1 MKPEAVETFLKYDD
15 IATRLVVDP
24 LMGYTR
30 LKLSKFDMP
39 PLQEESTLIDILKI
53 MKKDQDFRRA
63 LDQLLS
69 TEWGLEVT
77 ANMAE
82 KEIGELKG
90 HIQKYLIG
98 LTVDGGFKLDPENR
112 YSMEEHKGAKVSSTK
127 GWGRGEDILVATT
140 FDITKDQERELVL
153 RGVDTSCMLKSS
165 RSKAVLVVI
174 GPIAFVNHHCKPN
187 CEFVTFT
194 SKVVCLRS
202 TREIEPGE
210 ELTIFYGEDYFRRNN
225 KNCECS
231 DCEVQKKGAFRKR
244 KRGER
249 KDRDLVTPEEDEAIL
264 RVKILYVVFGTQVIN
279 MRISSRLSPYQ
290 LLFQYLKRHGGYS
303 RRGGQLLWKEMA
315 RKATKGVLEG
325 RSWTVLR
332 NRFLRMLPNLEKAT
346 VAKLVEKD
354 EEAKA
359 ASMAATGKA
368 WSRTEYYS
376 NAEDR
381 KILEYIV
388 REQSYSRVKGDNLWQ
403 DMEKQKVLENR
414 SWLGMRKR
422 FQKSIMKKLES
433 YDFLSEEQRA
443 YLRERTIVKDEKGR
457 VAAGQ
462 IRSNQPYTKEEDEA
476 ILSFPLLQLHSKRK
490 GHKLWKKMEDVLVGR
505 SWESIR
511 KRYKRITNQQHS
523 SFGDKSEE
531 KEEGDIEEE
540 EEMLSETEGEEVEEM
555 DVEEVQVLGGVEE
568 SEEEMDEKNSQEE
581 QLDEDVGEEELYST
595 YILVD

>member
-1 MKPEAVETFLKYDD
+1 
-15 IATRLVVDP
+15 
-24 LMGYTR
+24 
-30 LKLSKFDMP
+30 
-39 PLQEESTLIDILKI
+39 
-53 MKKDQDFRRA
+53 
-63 LDQLLS
+63 
-69 TEWGLEVT
+69 
-77 ANMAE
+77 
-82 KEIGELKG
+82 
-90 HIQKYLIG
+90 
-98 LTVDGGFKLDPENR
+98 
-112 YSMEEHKGAKVSSTK
+112 
-127 GWGRGEDILVATT
+127 
-140 FDITKDQERELVL
+140 
-153 RGVDTSCMLKSS
+153 
-165 RSKAVLVVI
+165 
-174 GPIAFVNHHCKPN
+174 
-187 CEFVTFT
+187 
-194 SKVVCLRS
+194 
-202 TREIEPGE
+202 
-210 ELTIFYGEDYFRRNN
+210 
-225 KNCECS
+225 
-231 DCEVQKKGAFRKR
+231 
-244 KRGER
+244 
-249 KDRDLVTPEEDEAIL
+249 
-264 RVKILYVVFGTQVIN
+264 
-279 MRISSRLSPYQ
+279 
-290 LLFQYLKRHGGYS
+290 
-303 RRGGQLLWKEMA
+303 MA

-433 YDFLSEEQRA
+433 YDFLSEEQRV

-511 KRYKRITNQQHS
+511 KWYKRIKNQQHS

-531 KEEGDIEEE
+531 KEEGDIE

-555 DVEEVQVLGGVEE
+555 DVEEVQVLGGVEQN
-568 SEEEMDEKNSQEE
+568 EEEMDEKNSQEE
-581 QLDEDVGEEELYST
+581 QLDEDGDEEEFYST